1 MFLTLTS
8 TADSATD
15 LGFLLH
21 KHPDRVQSFELSVG
35 TAHVLYPEADD
46 ARCTVA
52 LLLEVDPVELV
63 RGGRFGDGQALAAYV
78 NDRPYAASSLLAVAI
93 GRVFRSAMAGTCAA
107 RPDLVDARLPLEVHV
122 PAVPDDGDPALV
134 ARLFEP
140 LGWQVEVVGSP
151 LDPGVPGWGR
161 SPYADVR
168 LTGTLT
174 VSEALRHLYVLL
186 PALDGGKHYWV
197 GPDEVDKLVRAAG
210 EWLGGHPE
218 RDWILR
224 RSLAHRR
231 EYVADAVER
240 LGVADDAG
248 AEPQPAPV
256 EPAPVER
263 PLSEVRREV
272 VLAELRAA
280 RASSVVDLGCGEGA
294 LLRDLLAD
302 PAFTRV
308 VGADVSHRALRRA
321 ADRLGLDRMPD
332 SVRAR
337 LTLLQSSVTY
347 RDARLAGADAVV
359 LMEVIEHV
367 DLDRL
372 PSLERTVFGDAHPRT
387 VVVTTPNEEYNVR
400 YPTLHAGTMRHT
412 DHRFE
417 WTRAELASWAAAVG
431 ERYGYTVRTGA
442 VGDVDPEVGPPS
454 QLVVFTA
461 TTPAGAAA

>member
-8 TADSATD
+8 TADSASD

-21 KHPDRVQSFELSVG
+21 KHPDRVQTFDLSVG
-35 TAHVLYPEADD
+35 KAHVFYPEASDE
-46 ARCTVA
+46 RCTVA

-63 RGGRFGDGQALAAYV
+63 RGGRFGDGFALAAYV
-78 NDRPYAASSLLAVAI
+78 NDRPYAASSLLAVAL

-107 RPDLVDARLPLEVHV
+107 RPDLVGVALPLEIHV
-122 PAVPDDGDPALV
+122 PAVPDEGDPALV

-140 LGWQVEVVGSP
+140 LGWQVSAGVGP
-151 LDPGVPGWGR
+151 LDPAVPAWGD

-168 LTGTLT
+168 LTGTFT
-174 VSEALRHLYVLL
+174 VADALRHLYVLL

-197 GPDEVDKLVRAAG
+197 GPDEVDKLVRSAG
-210 EWLGGHPE
+210 EWLGDHPA

-231 EYVADAVER
+231 EYVAEAVER
-240 LGVADDAG
+240 LGVVDDAG
-248 AEPQPAPV
+248 SALGVVDEPVATDV
-256 EPAPVER
+256 R

-280 RASSVVDLGCGEGA
+280 RAASVVDLGCGEGA
-294 LLRDLLAD
+294 LLRELLAD

-321 ADRLGLDRMPD
+321 AERLGLDRMPD
-332 SVRAR
+332 TVRAR
-337 LTLLQSSVTY
+337 LTLLQTSVTY

-359 LMEVIEHV
+359 LMEVVEHV

-372 PSLERTVFGDAHPRT
+372 PSLERTVFGDARPRT
-387 VVVTTPNEEYNVR
+387 VIVTTPNEEFNVR
-400 YPTLHAGTMRHT
+400 YPTLHSGTMRHT

-417 WTRAELASWAAAVG
+417 WTRAQGEAWAAAVC
-431 ERYGYTVRTGA
+431 EAYGYTFRAGA
-442 VGDVDPEVGPPS
+442 VGDVDPDVGPPT
-454 QLVVFTA
+454 QLLVFTL
-461 TTPAGAAA
+461 GAAA

>member
-8 TADSATD
+8 TADSASD

-21 KHPDRVQSFELSVG
+21 KHPDRVQTFDLSVG
-35 TAHVLYPEADD
+35 RAHVFYPEADD
-46 ARCTVA
+46 RRCTVA

-63 RGGRFGDGQALAAYV
+63 RGGRFGDGSALADYV
-78 NDRPYAASSLLAVAI
+78 NDRPYAASSLLAVAL
-93 GRVFRSAMAGTCAA
+93 GRVFRSAMAGSCAT
-107 RPDLVDARLPLEVHV
+107 RPDLVGVPLPLELHV

-140 LGWQVEVVGSP
+140 LGWTVSVGVGP
-151 LDPGVPGWGR
+151 LDPQVPSWGD

-168 LTGTLT
+168 LTGTFT
-174 VSEALRHLYVLL
+174 VADALRHLYVLL

-197 GPDEVDKLVRAAG
+197 GPEEVDKLVRSAG
-210 EWLGGHPE
+210 DWLGEHPE
-218 RDWILR
+218 RDWILQ

-240 LGVADDAG
+240 LGVVEEVVAG
-248 AEPQPAPV
+248 AEGEATPSAAVIVPP
-256 EPAPVER
+256 
-263 PLSEVRREV
+263 PLAAIRREV

-280 RASSVVDLGCGEGA
+280 RAASVVDLGCGEGA
-294 LLRDLLAD
+294 LLRELLAD

-308 VGADVSHRALRRA
+308 VGADVSHRALRKA
-321 ADRLGLDRMPD
+321 AERLGLDRMPD
-332 SVRAR
+332 TVRAR
-337 LTLLQSSVTY
+337 LTLVQSSVTY

-372 PSLERTVFGDAHPRT
+372 PALERTVFGEARPRT
-387 VVVTTPNEEYNVR
+387 VIVTTPNEEFNVR

-417 WTRAELASWAAAVG
+417 WTRGQGEAWAAGVCEA
-431 ERYGYTVRTGA
+431 YGYTFRAGA
-442 VGDVDPEVGPPS
+442 VGDVDPEVGPPT
-454 QLVVFTA
+454 QLLVFTL
-461 TTPAGAAA
+461 GAAA